1 MQIVLPSLVSGLGLV
16 FLLLGIFIDQAV
28 IRIVF
33 ITVGAVLLWLDFFIT
48 MAIFRYNVRD
58 TNRRMRRI
66 EERSLKDQG
75 SDGGQKHRAKDGA
88 AHGQQ
93 PE

>member
-16 FLLLGIFIDQAV
+16 FLLLGIFIDQTV

-66 EERSLKDQG
+66 EERSLKDQV
-75 SDGGQKHRAKDGA
+75 
-88 AHGQQ
+88 
-93 PE
+93 

>member
-16 FLLLGIFIDQAV
+16 FLLLGIFIDQTV
-28 IRIVF
+28 VRIVF

-66 EERSLKDQG
+66 EERAVKD
-75 SDGGQKHRAKDGA
+75 
-88 AHGQQ
+88 
-93 PE
+93 

>member
-1 MQIVLPSLVSGLGLV
+1 MPSLVSGLGLV
-16 FLLLGIFIDQAV
+16 FLLLGIFIDQTV

-75 SDGGQKHRAKDGA
+75 
-88 AHGQQ
+88 
-93 PE
+93 

>member
-16 FLLLGIFIDQAV
+16 FLLLGIFIDQTV

-75 SDGGQKHRAKDGA
+75 
-88 AHGQQ
+88 
-93 PE
+93 

>member
-75 SDGGQKHRAKDGA
+75 
-88 AHGQQ
+88 
-93 PE
+93 

>member
-28 IRIVF
+28 IRVVF
-33 ITVGAVLLWLDFFIT
+33 ITIGAVLLWLDFFIT

-66 EERSLKDQG
+66 EERSLKDEG
-75 SDGGQKHRAKDGA
+75 
-88 AHGQQ
+88 
-93 PE
+93 